1 MFDDTNTPLEFPC
14 DFPVKVMG
22 SDTDGF
28 AAEITGIIARHLP
41 PESTGSI
48 QHRPSRNGRY
58 VSLTV
63 EVRVESR
70 QQLDAIYRDLH
81 ASEWVL
87 MTL

>member
-14 DFPVKVMG
+14 DFPLKVMG
-22 SDTDGF
+22 SDSDGF
-28 AAEITGIIARHLP
+28 AAEVTGIIARHLQ
-41 PESTGSI
+41 PEHTGTV
-48 QHRPSRNGRY
+48 QRRPSRNGRY

-81 ASEWVL
+81 ASELVL